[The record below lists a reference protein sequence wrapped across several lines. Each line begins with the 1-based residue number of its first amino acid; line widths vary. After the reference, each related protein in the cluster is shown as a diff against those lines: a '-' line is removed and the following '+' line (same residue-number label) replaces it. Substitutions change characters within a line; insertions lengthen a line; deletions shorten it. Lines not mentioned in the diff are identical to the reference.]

1 MSPDPGNFWRFLL
14 FLLLTTGPPAL
25 LLLLPAFRD
34 GITGLEYTALLG
46 AVALPSLLIYL
57 RIRRELRRFAER
69 MEQAATMS
77 PLDVQATD
85 GAGGGLLPVDNLL
98 LAMEQYRRVLR
109 HMLRETEMRQT
120 ETGLLFDLLP
130 DPVLVLGRGRQI
142 NRSNAAAKRFFHA
155 SEMSGDLS
163 RFIRH
168 PALLKAVDLAADG
181 GARESERIE
190 FTVPDVVPRHVAGYI
205 VSLKD
210 KEERVGAELI
220 LTLHD
225 LTEARRMQQMRV
237 DFIANASHELRTP
250 LAILTG
256 ALETLM
262 GPARHDVAA
271 HERFFTMMQTQTAR
285 MSQLVNDLLSLSQI
299 EISEHTRP
307 TEKVEMARLLGAVA
321 DLLRAKAAEL
331 DKRIRLEMPEG
342 DVAIIGD
349 FDQLTQVFTNLVD
362 NALKYGREKSE
373 VVIHLTRGRTE
384 ARVSVIDEGEGI
396 GEEHIARLT
405 ERFYRVNDDRSRKLG
420 GTGLGLA
427 IVKHIVSRHR
437 GHLEITSRPG
447 EGSVFTVRLPVYGS

>member
-1 MSPDPGNFWRFLL
+1 
-14 FLLLTTGPPAL
+14 
-25 LLLLPAFRD
+25 
-34 GITGLEYTALLG
+34 
-46 AVALPSLLIYL
+46 
-57 RIRRELRRFAER
+57 
-69 MEQAATMS
+69 
-77 PLDVQATD
+77 
-85 GAGGGLLPVDNLL
+85 
-98 LAMEQYRRVLR
+98 
-109 HMLRETEMRQT
+109 
-120 ETGLLFDLLP
+120 
-130 DPVLVLGRGRQI
+130 
-142 NRSNAAAKRFFHA
+142 
-155 SEMSGDLS
+155 
-163 RFIRH
+163 
-168 PALLKAVDLAADG
+168 
-181 GARESERIE
+181 
-190 FTVPDVVPRHVAGYI
+190 
-205 VSLKD
+205 
-210 KEERVGAELI
+210 
-220 LTLHD
+220 
-225 LTEARRMQQMRV
+225 
-237 DFIANASHELRTP
+237 
-250 LAILTG
+250 
-256 ALETLM
+256 
-262 GPARHDVAA
+262 
-271 HERFFTMMQTQTAR
+271 TQTAR

-405 ERFYRVNDDRSRKLG
+405 ERFYRVNDDRSRRLG